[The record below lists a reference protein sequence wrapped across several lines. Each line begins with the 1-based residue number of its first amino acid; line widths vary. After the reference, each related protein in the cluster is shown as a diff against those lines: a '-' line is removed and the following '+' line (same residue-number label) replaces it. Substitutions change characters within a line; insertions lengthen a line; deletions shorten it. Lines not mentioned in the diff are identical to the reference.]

1 MKNSSTIPSTAED
14 KLELLFRQ
22 QTQLIQEIKNTHN
35 KMQEIYGIKEPFEG
49 YRIFMLSSALMHEVI
64 ELQQETAWKWWKT
77 SKELSMEKCQD
88 EVIDVWHFLIQ
99 LSIELKMDADTI
111 VSRYLKKNRENIRRQ
126 EEGY

>member
-1 MKNSSTIPSTAED
+1 
-14 KLELLFRQ
+14 
-22 QTQLIQEIKNTHN
+22 
-35 KMQEIYGIKEPFEG
+35 
-49 YRIFMLSSALMHEVI
+49 
-64 ELQQETAWKWWKT
+64 LQQETAWKWWKT

-111 VSRYLKKNRENIRRQ
+111 VSRYLKKNRENIHRQ

>member
-1 MKNSSTIPSTAED
+1 
-14 KLELLFRQ
+14 
-22 QTQLIQEIKNTHN
+22 
-35 KMQEIYGIKEPFEG
+35 MQEIYGIKEPFEG

-77 SKELSMEKCQD
+77 SKGLSMERCQD

-111 VSRYLKKNRENIRRQ
+111 VSRYLKKNRENIQ
-126 EEGY
+126 LSTASYQLVKEGVCNRAKTRHCLPAWPDMSRAESIS